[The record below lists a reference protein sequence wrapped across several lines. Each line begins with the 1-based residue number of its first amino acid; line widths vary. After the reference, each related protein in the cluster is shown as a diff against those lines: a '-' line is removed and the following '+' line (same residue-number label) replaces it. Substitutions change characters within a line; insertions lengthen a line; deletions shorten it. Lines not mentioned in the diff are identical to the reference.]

1 MYKKFK
7 RAEQKISHI
16 KLWGYAENNDPQ
28 SMETPP
34 PNGPT
39 FTDPHTEKIIKMT
52 IRDLTYPLFCFGFC
66 HCFLLHCGDERRTFV
81 LRKRTIT

>member
-16 KLWGYAENNDPQ
+16 KLWGYALNNDPQ

-34 PNGPT
+34 P
-39 FTDPHTEKIIKMT
+39 
-52 IRDLTYPLFCFGFC
+52 
-66 HCFLLHCGDERRTFV
+66 
-81 LRKRTIT
+81 KRTHLYGPPVKRQ